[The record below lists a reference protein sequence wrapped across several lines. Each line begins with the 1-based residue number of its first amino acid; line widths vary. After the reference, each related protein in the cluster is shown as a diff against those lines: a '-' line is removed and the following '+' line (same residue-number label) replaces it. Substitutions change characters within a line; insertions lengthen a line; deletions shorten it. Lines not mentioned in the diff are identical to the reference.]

1 MLVDTGATVSLV
13 DKKVFD
19 LVKSGRALRK
29 VKRRLIAA
37 NGESLQVYGESCLK
51 FMLQGHLVK
60 HDVIV
65 CDLPGAEAIMG
76 IDLIEDL
83 GGVLDVA
90 NGTLHAKSLGVTLR
104 LHRAG
109 VSKCSKVALVD
120 TSIIPP
126 QSEVILAGRKVG
138 SRWNVNEKLGLVEPT
153 TQLPEN
159 GQILVAKALVD
170 AAQDCVPLRVANF
183 TSETVVLRRGTVAGL
198 LKPVEEVC
206 EEMHKTGNRPETPI
220 AGAAVPEHLRS
231 MVEDAHVALNDSQ
244 REQVSALGPRVREAR
259 WQAGKNTSGRTPH
272 RHGGCAAYKTAP
284 PSPGVGQARGH

>member
-1 MLVDTGATVSLV
+1 MPLDMLVDTGATVSLV

-19 LVKSGRALRK
+19 LATKKRSLLK

-37 NGESLQVYGESCLK
+37 NGESLQVYGETNLK
-51 FMLQGHLVK
+51 IMLQGHLVT

-120 TSIIPP
+120 TTIVPP
-126 QSEVILAGRKVG
+126 RSEVLLAGRKVG
-138 SRWNVNEKLGLVEPT
+138 GRWNSEEKLGIVEPT

-159 GQILVAKALVD
+159 GQVLVARTLVN
-170 AAQDCVPLRVANF
+170 AEQKCVPLRVANL
-183 TSETVVLRRGTVAGL
+183 TSEPVVLRRGTVAGL

-206 EEMHKTGNRPETPI
+206 DDVH
-220 AGAAVPEHLRS
+220 
-231 MVEDAHVALNDSQ
+231 
-244 REQVSALGPRVREAR
+244 
-259 WQAGKNTSGRTPH
+259 
-272 RHGGCAAYKTAP
+272 
-284 PSPGVGQARGH
+284 